1 MSPIAGKLVL
11 VVGASGA
18 GKDTLIDYARMR
30 LKDDHHVHFVR
41 RIINRP
47 VTTGE
52 IHEAVNDDE
61 FERRVVQGEFA
72 LHWQA
77 HGHRYGM
84 SSEIDIWLE
93 RGDVVIANASRA
105 MLEVAR
111 QRYPDLLVVC
121 ITVPPAILAQ
131 RLAARGRETK
141 DVIRLRLLRNSQV
154 SVDGEKVLQIDNS
167 GAPQIGGEHLVQAIC
182 DFGRA

>member
-30 LKDDHHVHFVR
+30 LRDDPGVHFVR
-41 RIINRP
+41 RIISRP

-52 IHEAVNDDE
+52 FHEAVQDDE
-61 FERRVVQGEFA
+61 FERRVVQEGFA

-77 HGHRYGM
+77 HGHRYGI

-93 RGDVVIANASRA
+93 RGDVVVANGSRA

-111 QRYPDLLVVC
+111 QRYPDLLVVS
-121 ITVPPAILAQ
+121 IIVPPAILAQ

-141 DVIRLRLLRNSQV
+141 DAIRLRLLRNSQV
-154 SVDGEKVLQIDNS
+154 SVDGERALQIDNS
-167 GAPQIGGEHLVQAIC
+167 RAPQIGGEHLVQAIC
-182 DFGRA
+182 NFDRA